1 MKNNQAI
8 YSILVMLTFWCLW
21 NTVKINNVK
30 SDVEN
35 VDRIINRLS
44 SEYQKEEEEKA
55 TSHRMSDEY
64 EKTYFPQVFAQYRSM
79 YGAGYTFE
87 WNGKTYT
94 TDYAEEKTSYLNGWV
109 LNSDDYDDY
118 CKSNYHDTCGICD
131 GNGKTKWFA
140 DRDGDGLGD
149 STTFITSCDEPLAS
163 R

>member
-1 MKNNQAI
+1 MKNNQAT

-44 SEYQKEEEEKA
+44 SEYQKEEEKA

-87 WNGKTYT
+87 WYG
-94 TDYAEEKTSYLNGWV
+94 
-109 LNSDDYDDY
+109 
-118 CKSNYHDTCGICD
+118 
-131 GNGKTKWFA
+131 
-140 DRDGDGLGD
+140 
-149 STTFITSCDEPLAS
+149 
-163 R
+163 